1 VTQTLPEQQ
10 SLDPGWGDQALE
22 LLAQIRLSLSGQEDR
37 AKRDEYEKQRLLQS
51 VYRVEIPPQ
60 GGNATAAGVISLG
73 QSDATGPRTG
83 KVWDVRRVTVTGT
96 GSASTEVVSLYRAAG
111 PYSSY
116 AVGANLLTTFSG
128 LNPAPWSPGKGGG
141 LLRAGEILFLY
152 GTGLTGSETIQF
164 NGDAIEMNAGYEGAY
179 LL

>member
-1 VTQTLPEQQ
+1 MTQTLPEQQ
-10 SLDPGWGDQALE
+10 GLDPGWGDQALE
-22 LLAQIRLSLSGQEDR
+22 LLAQIRLSLSGAEDR
-37 AKRDEYEKQRLLQS
+37 ARKDEYEKQRLLQS

-60 GGNATAAGVISLG
+60 GGNATAAGVIALG
-73 QSDATGPRTG
+73 SSELTGPRTG

-111 PYSSY
+111 NSSSY

-128 LNPAPWSPGKGGG
+128 LNPAPYSPGKGGCM
-141 LLRAGEILFLY
+141 LRHGEMLFLY

-164 NGDAIEMNAGYEGAY
+164 NADAIEMSAGYEGAY